1 MNYVKSVNPRILD
14 AVNEAGEILFSLA
27 FVRPERR
34 VWRGMMTELGNLPSG
49 VLLLGT
55 FHLGNC
61 LEDFDSTR
69 GRTVVHGCGGLRTS
83 LSFVPLSLFAHLVDA
98 MYLFSVSR
106 NHGLSFLGRRRL
118 FWDCSARV
126 SAW

>member
-69 GRTVVHGCGGLRTS
+69 GRTVVHGCGGWRTS
-83 LSFVPLSLFAHLVDA
+83 LSFV
-98 MYLFSVSR
+98 LFSLITLWADVVAFFSISR
-106 NHGLSFLGRRRL
+106 NRGLNF
-118 FWDCSARV
+118 
-126 SAW
+126 